1 MPNLSDPRLILT
13 VVVLLAALAPV
24 VALFARARSR
34 AKSLATQADPRSGT
48 ESASAAERTPPA
60 TAGVLFP
67 SSDGPSAAERISRA
81 ALAFLSLVVGAG
93 FVLVLLPEGAVNRIA
108 GLVAARS
115 PSAPPQEKISFLYLG
130 DEVVDGAFHVRG
142 VVRNITSYPIEKLDA
157 TIRFYVPSGQLVETR
172 SVRMDSELIGPDATA
187 QFHLVYPD
195 YRGQFSS
202 YSVEFVLRGGEV
214 VPYKDIRSVRGR
226 E

>member
-1 MPNLSDPRLILT
+1 LSDPRLILT
-13 VVVLLAALAPV
+13 VVVLLAALAPL
-24 VALFARARSR
+24 VAYAARARSR
-34 AKSLATQADPRSGT
+34 AKRSRAPGDAPPGP
-48 ESASAAERTPPA
+48 EPSASVKPA
-60 TAGVLFP
+60 SAGTVDLLFP
-67 SSDGPSAAERISRA
+67 ASDGPSLAARISRV
-81 ALAFLSLVVGAG
+81 ALAFLALAGGAG
-93 FVLVLLPEGAVNRIA
+93 FVLVLLPEGTVDRLA
-108 GLVAARS
+108 GLLAARN

-157 TIRFYVPSGQLVETR
+157 TIRFYVPSGQLAETR
-172 SVRMDSELIGPDATA
+172 SVRMDTEVIGPDATA

-214 VPYKDIRSVRGR
+214 VPYKDIRRVRGR